1 MKKVLLICY
10 ALWIFL
16 VVGCDST
23 QALRPQPTLIP
34 SNKFSTSYA
43 FITNELADSLI
54 EISILRS
61 PELQSELF
69 EVGYIP
75 EDNVVVGVYSD
86 RGTVAGWNVDNST
99 PAFTHELGIVTPKDL
114 VFTTSGKNII
124 GAMDHVFKTGS
135 LNNIEYLNGLAV
147 WDVRTGVM
155 LKCFT
160 YPCQQNSGE
169 KDGFLGFVVDKD
181 QQWNAAFSERGISIL
196 RSSDDFIIW
205 SGEVTPI
212 DASYQWDIGSVA
224 FDPANN
230 RYAIVFQ
237 EGRIN
242 VSDIDH
248 PLNYDTIAQGTKEDR
263 IPITDTQIDI
273 TGRRLVVARGTTTK
287 VLNLNNG
294 KVLLEINVSN
304 PVLAFDQTGELLFVG
319 SVNKLAVYS
328 IETAEKIAEFDT
340 TGITSLAISEDN
352 RLVIWGDTQ
361 GQIHIWAK
369 PLSEP

>member
-1 MKKVLLICY
+1 M
-10 ALWIFL
+10 
-16 VVGCDST
+16 
-23 QALRPQPTLIP
+23 
-34 SNKFSTSYA
+34 
-43 FITNELADSLI
+43 
-54 EISILRS
+54 
-61 PELQSELF
+61 
-69 EVGYIP
+69 
-75 EDNVVVGVYSD
+75 
-86 RGTVAGWNVDNST
+86 
-99 PAFTHELGIVTPKDL
+99 
-114 VFTTSGKNII
+114 
-124 GAMDHVFKTGS
+124 
-135 LNNIEYLNGLAV
+135 
-147 WDVRTGVM
+147 
-155 LKCFT
+155 
-160 YPCQQNSGE
+160 
-169 KDGFLGFVVDKD
+169 VDKD